1 MIVILQLGM
10 MVIAVGL
17 SSYNVAL
24 FHLVNHAFYK
34 ALLFLGAGAVIH
46 AVSDN
51 QDQHNIFIG
60 LILSNSGQ
68 FLKLKLQRVRR

>member
-1 MIVILQLGM
+1 M

-17 SSYNVAL
+17 SSYNIAL

-46 AVSDN
+46 SVADN
-51 QDQHNIFIG
+51 QDQKILD

-68 FLKLKLQRVRR
+68 FLKLKLQRVKG

>member
-1 MIVILQLGM
+1 M

-17 SSYNVAL
+17 SSYNVGL

-34 ALLFLGAGAVIH
+34 ALLFLGAGSVIH
-46 AVSDN
+46 AVGDN
-51 QDQHNIFIG
+51 QDQCHKKKILFFLG

-68 FLKLKLQRVRR
+68 FLKLKLQRVKR